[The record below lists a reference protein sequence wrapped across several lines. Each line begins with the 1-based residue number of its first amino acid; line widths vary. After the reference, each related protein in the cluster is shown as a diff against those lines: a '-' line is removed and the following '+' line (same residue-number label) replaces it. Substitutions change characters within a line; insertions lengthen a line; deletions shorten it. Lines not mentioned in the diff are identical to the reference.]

1 MGSRLS
7 YRGKPG
13 LGQSGS
19 GLGCCWG
26 PRFSFCF
33 EGVLVYLKAGFG
45 RDLAGLR
52 GHALLE
58 LGGFWAQGQAA
69 EGISG
74 FQVGLTQ
81 VFWCGILAV
90 EGSYEGVAGCR
101 GGGGL
106 YLSILRVK
114 GFWGVVQALEFRV
127 LSDRA

>member
-69 EGISG
+69 EG
-74 FQVGLTQ
+74 FR
-81 VFWCGILAV
+81 
-90 EGSYEGVAGCR
+90 GSRSALHKFFGV
-101 GGGGL
+101 
-106 YLSILRVK
+106 
-114 GFWGVVQALEFRV
+114 GFWQ
-127 LSDRA
+127 